1 MDFENQSNSEIDVDK
16 LLGDIYG
23 SEEIPGGESRPMSTP
38 TPAQP
43 EPTTQAKEWEL
54 DIRGQKIKA
63 DEANL
68 LKWAQ
73 QGYDYSQ
80 NLNAFKTE
88 KDSWIKE
95 KTDWE
100 SRINP
105 YREIDE
111 FAKQNPDWW
120 NTIQENFQKR
130 NEPQIPEEL
139 KSYLEPI
146 VKDYSEVK
154 NFINDVQREKEEA
167 RIKNE
172 DLELDK
178 EIKSLRSHYSDLDFD
193 VKDQNGQSLEQR
205 ILDHGTKHGFRSFSS
220 AFKDYYHDEL
230 IKRAESRGREAVSAD
245 MKKRQKLGLLDTP
258 APDSFSPQRPV
269 SGVKWSDR
277 SMSGAE
283 ILKELNLG
291 G

>member
-1 MDFENQSNSEIDVDK
+1 MDFENQTGSDIDVDK
-16 LLGDIYG
+16 LLGEIYG
-23 SEEIPGGESRPMSTP
+23 SEEIPTHTPAPAP
-38 TPAQP
+38 TP
-43 EPTTQAKEWEL
+43 PTPQVKEWEL

-63 DEANL
+63 DEPSL

-80 NLNAFKTE
+80 NQSAFKTE
-88 KDSWIKE
+88 KDSWLKE

-100 SRINP
+100 AKINP

-120 NTIQENFQKR
+120 NTIQEGFQKR
-130 NEPQIPEEL
+130 NQPQIPDEL

-154 NFINDVQREKEEA
+154 TFINDVQREKEEA

-172 DLELDK
+172 DANLDK
-178 EIKSLRSHYSDLDFD
+178 EIKDLRSHYSDLDFD

-205 ILDHGTKHGFRSFSS
+205 ILDHGTKNGFRTFSS
-220 AFKDYYHDEL
+220 AFKDYYHEEL

-258 APDSFSPQRPV
+258 APDSFSTMRPA
-269 SGVKWSDR
+269 SGVKWTDR
-277 SMSGAE
+277 SLSGAE